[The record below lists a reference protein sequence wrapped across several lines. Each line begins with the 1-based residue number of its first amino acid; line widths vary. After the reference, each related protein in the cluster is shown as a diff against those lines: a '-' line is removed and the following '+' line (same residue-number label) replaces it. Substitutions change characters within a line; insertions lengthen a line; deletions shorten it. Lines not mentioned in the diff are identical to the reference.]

1 MNEPP
6 APDAPPPPTEHTG
19 GEPAQPSTPPSIETA
34 AVAPPSIECPGCGAK
49 LRNISIG
56 TSVKIRCL
64 NCGIRFSPFQAS
76 DATHATASHESAA
89 MSDESKPKIREPK
102 SAGYWLLRIP
112 AILYAAGISCAF
124 VGSVITTLYALF
136 LQNSRYRGQTDGY
149 LFALL
154 YLPLMPLSA
163 YYFFVATRS
172 LARLEARTLKA
183 AWNERLIQNSLPGAP
198 GSSLPYILPL
208 AAGPMVLFIISVV
221 KSNQDYFRVDNIV
234 TSGIASVAC
243 FFLAF
248 MIDDLRQF
256 IWRQRS
262 MADACALGTDTH
274 TGTRSDSR
282 FPVLGLLPAATV
294 VAIALFFAAIFFENQ
309 LSYRRHLVNQNYESY
324 IILLI
329 AMLTAFGCATT
340 FFLTGRNFHNATNAW
355 WNCAARVPRQGDAA
369 EMERTLPDF
378 PARRMRS
385 ALIVFAIVG
394 TSTLMSLVARNRP
407 LREDNIL
414 LFILPYFAVFF
425 CSPIVLLRAQLTD
438 GIARAVKILIIAL
451 VISIP
456 IPLLLLAANM
466 RETNDFIIFLFGVF
480 GGNLLCLTL
489 SQVYASVRNWRSA
502 QTTFWKLRKNLTT
515 QPALPSLPRVIIAAT
530 YILAAIQCAVF
541 VCYFFYEFFGRG
553 FSRSMEWEVIFGI
566 PLVAFLLH
574 FPTIWVALMA
584 REFLLAEEAAGQLTA
599 RPEEI
604 VEVQSTESA
613 PAVL

>member
-1 MNEPP
+1 MNESPTPNDPPP
-6 APDAPPPPTEHTG
+6 ALPPEQTSNE
-19 GEPAQPSTPPSIETA
+19 TPPSIATA
-34 AVAPPSIECPGCGAK
+34 AVAPISVECPGCGAK

-112 AILYAAGISCAF
+112 AILYAAGITCVFA
-124 VGSVITTLYALF
+124 GSVITTLYALF
-136 LQNSRYRGQTDGY
+136 FQNSRYRGQTDGY

-163 YYFFVATRS
+163 YYFFVATRA
-172 LARLEARTLKA
+172 LARLETRTLKA
-183 AWNERLIQNSLPGAP
+183 AWNEKLIQNSLPGAP

-221 KSNQDYFRVDNIV
+221 KSNQDYFRFDNIV

-256 IWRQRS
+256 IWRQKS
-262 MADACALGTDTH
+262 MADMCISGTTLSPAIK
-274 TGTRSDSR
+274 SDSR
-282 FPVLGLLPAATV
+282 IPMLGLLPAATL

-309 LSYRRHLVNQNYESY
+309 LRRERLTMRDKESL
-324 IILLI
+324 IVMMI

-355 WNCAARVPRQGDAA
+355 WNCAARVPEHGDFAGK
-369 EMERTLPDF
+369 ECDLPDF
-378 PARRMRS
+378 PARRLGN
-385 ALIVFAIVG
+385 ALIAFAIVG
-394 TSTLMSLVARNRP
+394 TITLVVMANRHGPFFLTLLQFVGAIVFCVLIAGLYFTLLGNKLRSSTLFFVLAAAVAIIFP
-407 LREDNIL
+407 
-414 LFILPYFAVFF
+414 
-425 CSPIVLLRAQLTD
+425 
-438 GIARAVKILIIAL
+438 ILIIWDKRSDS
-451 VISIP
+451 V
-456 IPLLLLAANM
+456 
-466 RETNDFIIFLFGVF
+466 IFLLGIC
-480 GGNLLCLTL
+480 GGNLACLTL
-489 SQVYASVRNWRSA
+489 SQIYASVRNWRRAQSA
-502 QTTFWKLRKNLTT
+502 FWKRRKNLTT
-515 QPALPSLPRVIIAAT
+515 QPALPPLPRVILAAT
-530 YILAAIQCAVF
+530 YVLTIIQCSVF

-553 FSRSMEWEVIFGI
+553 FSRSMEWVVIFGI
-566 PLVAFLLH
+566 PLVAFMLH

-584 REFLLAEEAAGQLTA
+584 REFLLAEEAAALLKA
-599 RPEEI
+599 RPEEVHGGTVPVI
-604 VEVQSTESA
+604 VA
-613 PAVL
+613 PHHASDSKTI